1 MNQIMI
7 LKLKAM
13 KTLSI
18 ESEQMDKKKKWPVP
32 KEKWDNTKQ

>member
-18 ESEQMDKKKKWPVP
+18 ESEGRWTREENYGCGFKGKVGQ
-32 KEKWDNTKQ
+32 